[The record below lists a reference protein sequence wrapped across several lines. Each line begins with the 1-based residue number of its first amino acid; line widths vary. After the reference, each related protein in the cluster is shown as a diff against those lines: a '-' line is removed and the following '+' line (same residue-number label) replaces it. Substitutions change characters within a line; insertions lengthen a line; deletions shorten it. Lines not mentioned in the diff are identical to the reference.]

1 MREAV
6 IFEPTYSPIGVIAV
20 SAPRLNS
27 PMPTIRSTAPTA
39 KDVFK
44 ILTDG
49 FFIPG
54 VLFLGVGGI
63 SYVTREGAFD
73 GIGYAFS
80 SIFVTKNWSSR
91 RFKDRETYAQYK
103 ERKAGKRTVLAFLL
117 HVGGIMF
124 ILSMVCLLI
133 YNLV

>member
-1 MREAV
+1 MENKSTIIKYSVSSV
-6 IFEPTYSPIGVIAV
+6 IGLIFVLTYVI
-20 SAPRLNS
+20 LNR
-27 PMPTIRSTAPTA
+27 IFTAPTA